1 MVLVG
6 LAQLICPVAGLV
18 SDQYRSKYGRRR
30 PLLFHSGGDT
40 IFSTRFE
47 CGFSRLLRSFRV
59 WFLTS
64 SPLVPSV
71 VSHVFST
78 RFECV
83 YSCVCSC
90 VFGHV
95 SGFHCFKCCDFLI
108 SLFLTMC
115 ALNVAFSVQGGL
127 VADVVH
133 PEQKVFVKWKR
144 DICLIFSFKRGET
157 ETQFSKCSFLQTSG
171 VATVEFNGIC

>member
-1 MVLVG
+1 MEDEG
-6 LAQLICPVAGLV
+6 LYFFTLGVTQSSPLV
-18 SDQYRSKYGRRR
+18 SSAVS
-30 PLLFHSGGDT
+30 HV
-40 IFSTRFE
+40 FSARFE
-47 CGFSRLLRSFRV
+47 CGFSRLLHSFRV

-64 SPLVPSV
+64 SPLVSSV
-71 VSHVFST
+71 FIVVFVLACSAMCLGSIVSSAAM
-78 RFECV
+78 
-83 YSCVCSC
+83 
-90 VFGHV
+90 
-95 SGFHCFKCCDFLI
+95 FLI